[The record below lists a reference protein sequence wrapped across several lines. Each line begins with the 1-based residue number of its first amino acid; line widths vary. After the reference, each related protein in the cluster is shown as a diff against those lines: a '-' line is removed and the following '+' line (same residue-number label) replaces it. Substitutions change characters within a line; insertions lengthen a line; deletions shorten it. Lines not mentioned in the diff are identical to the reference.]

1 MIELLSP
8 VGDFDCLKSAVQN
21 GADAVYFGANSFSAR
36 AFASNFD
43 DNTLEQAI
51 NYAKIRGVKTNLT
64 LNTLIK
70 NNEMESAIN
79 LAKKAY
85 EYGIDAIIVQDLG
98 LAKYLIKNFPGLAVH
113 ASTQMSVHNLDGVIA
128 LQNMGFSRVVLS
140 RELSLEEIEY
150 ICKNSK
156 IEIEVFVHGAL
167 CISYSGQCLFSSM
180 VGGRSGNRGK
190 CAQPC
195 RLPYELLENDKTI
208 DKGYLL
214 SPRDLCGLEFLPQ
227 LINAGVTSFKIEGRM
242 KTPEY
247 VATVTRIYRKYID
260 IIEKNT
266 PLETNQNNSTL
277 KEENTTLE
285 LDKKNLS
292 LKEQNTPFKIDEK
305 DKQDLLQ
312 VFNRGGFSNGH
323 LDSAPNKSLI
333 YTQKSNNMG
342 IFLGTI
348 SNFNSNNGHISFTTN
363 STLHI
368 GDKICIENKKHE
380 TNTYTISELMS
391 QNKNIKEAHSGDYIK
406 IGRMKGE
413 IFVGNKIYKI
423 SDNLL
428 TSSALDTINHE
439 FRKIDLSC
447 EMNVKLNS
455 PISLKIYKDNICA
468 EVISNIYPEI
478 AQNSPITKERLIS
491 QLCKTNN
498 TPYNFK
504 NIKINLEDNLYVPSI
519 SGINELRRKCLT
531 KFEKE
536 LILSFKRTSKEN
548 NFYKNSNECTVN
560 SNKLLNSSDNKFSK
574 SYDDFKNPYHNKKI
588 SLLLNILNNN
598 YDYSLLNGVDRIYIP
613 FKYFTKKDLAV
624 TIKKICENFNV
635 YIYLPTIIRNSYN
648 NLIVKNLDKILNT
661 NKISGFV
668 LSNIGNFELLK
679 KYINLGNTKNSNNY
693 DISEKN
699 KNYELIGNYTF
710 NVFNNLTFNELPLN
724 TITISPEL
732 NKNDINNFYTC
743 INANRNETSNENKIF
758 YNNKNNI
765 NRNQFLDNLD
775 NSWLNKNIKIINKNI
790 EMIVFG
796 NTPLMTT
803 NYCLLG
809 KTNKCYSSCE
819 HKCNST
825 NKYYLKDRLGFL
837 FRIIPDNIQTIST
850 IYNSKITSIEHSD
863 LPIDSVRIDI
873 LDESIDEINSIIK
886 TVSTGKKLEGNIYTN
901 GNFNKEV

>member
-70 NNEMESAIN
+70 NDELKNAISI
-79 LAKKAY
+79 AKKAY

-98 LAKYLIKNFPGLAVH
+98 LARYLIKNFPGLAVH

-128 LQNMGFSRVVLS
+128 LQKMGFSRVVLS

-150 ICKNSK
+150 ICKNSN

-195 RLPYELLENDKTI
+195 RLPYELFENEKTI

-214 SPRDLCGLEFLPQ
+214 SPKDLCGLEFLPQ
-227 LINAGVTSFKIEGRM
+227 LVKDGVTSLKIEGRM

-247 VATVTRIYRKYID
+247 VATVTRIYRKYLD
-260 IIEKNT
+260 LAEKNISY
-266 PLETNQNNSTL
+266 E
-277 KEENTTLE
+277 
-285 LDKKNLS
+285 
-292 LKEQNTPFKIDEK
+292 IAEK
-305 DKQDLLQ
+305 DRQDLLQ

-323 LDSAPNKSLI
+323 LDSSPNKSLI
-333 YTQKSNNMG
+333 YPQKSNNMG

-363 STLHI
+363 SNLYI
-368 GDKICIENKKHE
+368 GDKICVENKKHE
-380 TNTYTISELMS
+380 TNLYTISELML

-406 IGRMKGE
+406 IGRMKGD
-413 IFVGNKIYKI
+413 ISVGNKIYKM

-428 TSSALDTINHE
+428 TTSALNTLNQE
-439 FRKIDLSC
+439 LRKIDLSC
-447 EMNVKLNS
+447 EMNVNLNS
-455 PISLKIYKDNICA
+455 PLSLKIYNNIICV
-468 EVISNIYPEI
+468 EVVSDIFPEI
-478 AQNSPITKERLIS
+478 AIKSPITEDRLIS

-498 TPYNFK
+498 TPYNLK
-504 NIKINLEDNLYVPSI
+504 NIKINLGENLYVPSI
-519 SGINELRRKCLT
+519 AGINELRRQALS
-531 KFEKE
+531 KFEEK
-536 LILSFKRTSKEN
+536 LISSFKRSLST
-548 NFYKNSNECTVN
+548 NFSID
-560 SNKLLNSSDNKFSK
+560 NSSKIHSQG
-574 SYDDFKNPYHNKKI
+574 KI
-588 SLLLNILNNN
+588 SLLLNTINLD
-598 YDYSLLNGVDRIYIP
+598 YDYSLLNGVNRIYIP
-613 FKYFTKKDLAV
+613 FKYFTMNNFAQMLNS
-624 TIKKICENFNV
+624 ICNNFDV
-635 YIYLPTIIRNSYN
+635 YIYMPTIIRNSYH
-648 NLIVKNLDKILNT
+648 NLIEKNLDKILNSY
-661 NKISGFV
+661 KISGFV

-679 KYINLGNTKNSNNY
+679 QYINYENYKFNENYKNY
-693 DISEKN
+693 DFIA
-699 KNYELIGNYTF
+699 NYTF
-710 NVFNNLTFNELPLN
+710 NIFNNLTCNELPININ
-724 TITISPEL
+724 TITLSPEL
-732 NKNDINNFYTC
+732 NKN
-743 INANRNETSNENKIF
+743 
-758 YNNKNNI
+758 NI
-765 NRNQFLDNLD
+765 NSF
-775 NSWLNKNIKIINKNI
+775 KTNKNI
-790 EMIVFG
+790 ELTVYG

-819 HKCNST
+819 HKCNSS

-837 FRIIPDNIQTIST
+837 FRIIPDNIQTVTT
-850 IYNSKITSIEHSD
+850 IYNSKITSIESYN
-863 LPIDSVRIDI
+863 LPVDSVRIDI
-873 LDESIDEINSIIK
+873 LDENISEINSIIK
-886 TVSTGKKLEGNIYTN
+886 TVHDGKKLEGNVYTN
-901 GNFNKEV
+901 GNFNKEI